1 MVFKKFCEF
10 ELVCFS
16 AKFSK
21 IDESI
26 FSGFVK
32 KRLILS
38 QTQQSCL
45 EKILSLSMVNPC
57 FLSGYFAQGVH
68 SCFQVTVMKQ

>member
-1 MVFKKFCEF
+1 VFKEFCDF
-10 ELVCFS
+10 ELLYFS
-16 AKFSK
+16 TKFTT
-21 IDESI
+21 IYVSI

-45 EKILSLSMVNPC
+45 EKILSLSMVNPRS
-57 FLSGYFAQGVH
+57 LSGYFAQGVQLY
-68 SCFQVTVMKQ
+68 FETTVIK

>member
-32 KRLILS
+32 KRIILS
-38 QTQQSCL
+38 QTQQACL
-45 EKILSLSMVNPC
+45 VKILLLIMVNSC
-57 FLSGYFAQGVH
+57 SLSGYFAQGVH
-68 SCFQVTVMKQ
+68 SCFQITVMKQ